1 MIISDRNKFVFIHI
15 PKCAG
20 TSIRSRVEHLDDRN
34 GAYSSRLDEHPEL
47 GLLNYV
53 HIPLLTL
60 RDHFPNEY
68 ECVETYRSMAVMR
81 NPSARFVSSVSQ
93 YCNRYSDME
102 MRSHSIKTLRRQVN
116 RLIDEIEEQEVLNP
130 GGRLPAKL
138 IHFQRQHHF
147 THLHGSQVVQNIVD
161 ISQIESV
168 LVDLLGESDLE
179 GHDSVKANESKVYRN
194 ESLKILASSVKAVL
208 PGIHSALSPKMSVWL
223 AERLHAPLKGQF
235 PTVFEDVK
243 VRDFIAR
250 YYDFDEILLNKIT
263 S

>member
-20 TSIRSRVEHLDDRN
+20 TSIRSRIEHLDDRS

-53 HIPLLTL
+53 HIPLKTL
-60 RDHFPNEY
+60 RDHFPHEY
-68 ECVETYRSMAVMR
+68 ECLEAYRSLAVMR
-81 NPSARFVSSVSQ
+81 DPSARFVSSVYQ
-93 YCNRYSDME
+93 YCNRYSDVE
-102 MRSHSIKTLRRQVN
+102 MRSHSITTLRRQVDQ
-116 RLIDEIEEQEVLNP
+116 LIDTIEEQEARNP

-147 THLHGSQVVQNIVD
+147 THLDGAQVVQNIVD
-161 ISQIESV
+161 ISQIDSALLE
-168 LVDLLGESDLE
+168 LLGTSELRVSD
-179 GHDSVKANESKVYRN
+179 SIKANESRVFRN
-194 ESLKILASSVKAVL
+194 NGLKILASSVRAIA
-208 PGIHSALSPKMSVWL
+208 PGIPRVLSLRLSAKIKNY
-223 AERLHAPLKGQF
+223 AYAPAKDRF
-235 PTVFEDVK
+235 ATVFEDAK

-250 YYDFDEILLNKIT
+250 YYDFDEILLNEST

>member
-1 MIISDRNKFVFIHI
+1 MIISDRNKFIFIHI

-20 TSIRSRVEHLDDRN
+20 TSVRSRIEHLDDRN

-53 HIPLLTL
+53 HIPLQTL
-60 RDHFPNEY
+60 KDQFPNEY
-68 ECVETYRSMAVMR
+68 VCVETYRSMAVMR
-81 NPSARFVSSVSQ
+81 DPSARFVSSVSQ

-102 MRSHSIKTLRRQVN
+102 MRNHNIKTLRKQVDK
-116 RLIDEIEEQEVLNP
+116 LIDAIEEQEVLNP

-147 THLHGSQVVQNIVD
+147 THLDGAKVVQNIVD

-168 LVDLLGESDLE
+168 LVDLLGTSELRE
-179 GHDSVKANESKVYRN
+179 NDSVKANESRVYRN
-194 ESLKILASSVKAVL
+194 QSLRILASSVKAAA
-208 PGIHSALSPKMSVWL
+208 PGLHRMLTPRVSAWM
-223 AERLHAPLKGQF
+223 AERVHAPLKDQF
-235 PTVFEDVK
+235 AAVFEDVK

-250 YYDFDEILLNKIT
+250 YYDFDEILLNEIT

>member
-20 TSIRSRVEHLDDRN
+20 TSVRSRIEHLDDRH

-53 HIPLLTL
+53 HIPLSTL
-60 RDHFPNEY
+60 RDHFPDEY
-68 ECVETYRSMAVMR
+68 ECVESYRSMAVMR
-81 NPSARFVSSVSQ
+81 DPSARFVSSVSQ
-93 YCNRYSDME
+93 YCNRYSGVE
-102 MRSHSIKTLRRQVN
+102 MRNHNIKSLRRQVDW
-116 RLIDEIEEQEVLNP
+116 LIDEIEEQEVLYP

-147 THLHGSQVVQNIVD
+147 THLDGVQVIQNIVD
-161 ISQIESV
+161 VSHVDKV
-168 LVDLLGESDLE
+168 LMDLLGASEPRGNTE
-179 GHDSVKANESKVYRN
+179 VKANESRVYRN
-194 ESLKILASSVKAVL
+194 ESLKILASGVKAVA
-208 PGIHSALSPKMSVWL
+208 PGLHRTLSPRMSAWV
-223 AERLHAPLKGQF
+223 AERIHAPLKDQF
-235 PTVFEDVK
+235 AAVFEDVK

-250 YYDFDEILLNKIT
+250 YYDFDEILLNEIT

>member
-1 MIISDRNKFVFIHI
+1 MIISDRNKFIFIHI

-20 TSIRSRVEHLDDRN
+20 TSVRSRIEHLDDRN

-53 HIPLLTL
+53 HIPLQTL
-60 RDHFPNEY
+60 KDQFPNEY
-68 ECVETYRSMAVMR
+68 VCVETYRSMAVMR
-81 NPSARFVSSVSQ
+81 DPSARFVSSVSQ

-102 MRSHSIKTLRRQVN
+102 MRNHNIKTLRKQVDK
-116 RLIDEIEEQEVLNP
+116 LIDAIEEQEVLNP

-147 THLHGSQVVQNIVD
+147 THLDGAQVVQNIVD

-168 LVDLLGESDLE
+168 LVDLLGTSELRE
-179 GHDSVKANESKVYRN
+179 NDSVKANESRVYRN
-194 ESLKILASSVKAVL
+194 QSLRILASSVKAAA
-208 PGIHSALSPKMSVWL
+208 PGLHRMLTPRVSAWM
-223 AERLHAPLKGQF
+223 AERVHAPLKDQF
-235 PTVFEDVK
+235 AAVFEDVK

-250 YYDFDEILLNKIT
+250 YYDFDEILLNEIT